1 MILTS
6 THAGVCRPFKSA
18 APEIPDTPHTA
29 TAAARTPRATS
40 SVMSLSGAVC
50 SIMLYSDLA
59 FGATNEVTM
68 EFSTPHGV
76 APDGILLCGTASD
89 HQFDRS
95 TFVLSRVEEGGSQF
109 VSGTSQT
116 IASSSTSDLLSVRAL
131 SGAAAWNHRPVEVGV
146 AADVLG
152 MDAHYADTYA
162 RRRYDDM
169 LLDANGAS
177 LDGVF
182 QTPTWADDEAT
193 RLAASDAV
201 IAQLDAGSLTDTERV
216 VLLQE
221 LAELNRP
228 AGNCAL
234 LTGTW
239 YADTRYELT
248 FSAPNPPAGSS
259 ATTLGWWMAPLS
271 YAATEATATDGAG
284 GMEASSRVTYSVRG
298 DKAGV
303 VCGIRDS
310 VSATLGAA
318 SGAGTPVAIGACPT
332 GEARSYRHTGHCVA
346 CVAAGGTVGT
356 TTDTDGVTSRTTCA
370 CPGTT
375 TTLLAGD
382 TACGP
387 RRGPLGTATTEAE
400 LAAEMCA
407 SFTSIKTALDGG
419 PAAGATNGVG
429 GGVAA
434 GAHAVAAAHVDA
446 FISAAS
452 SLVDVADVE
461 AANAT
466 YHATM
471 MFDERA
477 PNDPTRRLGLA
488 PNCQKCERDGTFVDD
503 NGVTGSIKDV
513 RFEAGHALRLIGY
526 VLSLKGYPCDAL
538 YDEDNP
544 YASVIGTYDAEPLCE
559 AGTPT

>member
-89 HQFDRS
+89 HKFDRS

-182 QTPTWADDEAT
+182 QTPTWADDCLLYT
-193 RLAASDAV
+193 SDA
-201 IAQLDAGSLTDTERV
+201 
-216 VLLQE
+216 
-221 LAELNRP
+221 
-228 AGNCAL
+228 
-234 LTGTW
+234 
-239 YADTRYELT
+239 ADE
-248 FSAPNPPAGSS
+248 
-259 ATTLGWWMAPLS
+259 
-271 YAATEATATDGAG
+271 
-284 GMEASSRVTYSVRG
+284 
-298 DKAGV
+298 
-303 VCGIRDS
+303 
-310 VSATLGAA
+310 
-318 SGAGTPVAIGACPT
+318 
-332 GEARSYRHTGHCVA
+332 
-346 CVAAGGTVGT
+346 
-356 TTDTDGVTSRTTCA
+356 
-370 CPGTT
+370 
-375 TTLLAGD
+375 
-382 TACGP
+382 
-387 RRGPLGTATTEAE
+387 
-400 LAAEMCA
+400 
-407 SFTSIKTALDGG
+407 
-419 PAAGATNGVG
+419 
-429 GGVAA
+429 
-434 GAHAVAAAHVDA
+434 
-446 FISAAS
+446 
-452 SLVDVADVE
+452 
-461 AANAT
+461 
-466 YHATM
+466 
-471 MFDERA
+471 
-477 PNDPTRRLGLA
+477 
-488 PNCQKCERDGTFVDD
+488 
-503 NGVTGSIKDV
+503 
-513 RFEAGHALRLIGY
+513 
-526 VLSLKGYPCDAL
+526 
-538 YDEDNP
+538 
-544 YASVIGTYDAEPLCE
+544 
-559 AGTPT
+559 